1 MDTGTPLL
9 TGVGPVGYL
18 AGAIACVLAAFWI
31 VSHGDKDRSDRLAA
45 ILAIAFTGVWCVTS
59 VVFDPDG
66 SSVRYAEIGRNVA
79 WILLVFRLFAN
90 DGRDESMGTVRPVVV
105 ALAFVELLQLPLL
118 MVRIE
123 YADNPG
129 LEVLAFEISAM
140 LRMMAAIGALVLL
153 HNLYVGATANSRA
166 LLRWSSTALAVVW
179 GYELNIY
186 TIAYLGGAA
195 PELLW
200 ALRGYLAIGLAVSL
214 AVGSTAV
221 SAGLQFSPSR
231 AVTFRSLSL
240 LVIGAYLLL
249 MVVVTQSL
257 ALVGGDLARL
267 SQVAFFVFASVGA
280 IIWLPSQRLRDWLK
294 QKLSK
299 HLFQHRYDY
308 REEWL
313 RFTGTIGQRG
323 SQQSSLHER
332 LIKAMAD
339 ITDSPGGFLLAPD
352 EEANLSLVARWQW
365 PEPDV
370 PTVAG
375 NYALAGYL
383 EQQGQ
388 ILDLDRMREDE
399 RLNPG
404 EAQVPQ
410 WLAELDQGWALVPLL
425 HFDRLVG
432 AVVLARPKSGRRLDW
447 EDLDLLRVVGQQL
460 ASYLAEQAVQRALME
475 ASRFDEFSRR
485 IAFVIHDIKNL
496 ASQLSML
503 ARNAEKH
510 ADNPEFRADM
520 MVTLRNSADKLNALL
535 ARLGRYGAGHVAQL
549 QPIDLAGVVG
559 GIAER
564 FRGLH
569 KVEVASAVPC
579 DVNADAEALDQ
590 AMSHILQNAIDASTS
605 DAAVQL
611 AVARD
616 GVCGRI
622 DVTDRGVGMSPGF
635 VRNGLFRPFVSSK
648 NNGFGIGAFE
658 ARELIRAMGGRLEV
672 DSREGIG
679 TRVSVFLPLAAM
691 QAIAG
696 SGRPIE
702 SEAEQ

>member
-1 MDTGTPLL
+1 MGAGPSVLA
-9 TGVGPVGYL
+9 GVGSIGYL
-18 AGAIACVLAAFWI
+18 AGTIACVVAASWI
-31 VSHGDKDRSDRLAA
+31 ISHGDRDRSDRLAA
-45 ILAIAFTGVWCVTS
+45 ILAIAFTGAWCVAS
-59 VVFDPDG
+59 AVFDPDG
-66 SSVRYAEIGRNVA
+66 FTVRYAEIGRNVA

-90 DGRDESMGTVRPVVV
+90 DGRDESVGTVRPVVV

-118 MVRIE
+118 LVRFE

-129 LEVLAFEISAM
+129 LEVLTFEISAM

-186 TIAYLGGAA
+186 TIAYLGGAV

-214 AVGSTAV
+214 AVGSTKV

-267 SQVAFFVFASVGA
+267 SQVAFFVLASVGA

-313 RFTGTIGQRG
+313 RFTRTIGQRG

-339 ITDSPGGFLLAPD
+339 ITDSPGGLLLAPD

-365 PEPDV
+365 PSADV

-383 EQQGQ
+383 EQQGR
-388 ILDLDRMREDE
+388 IIDLDRMREDE
-399 RLNPG
+399 RLNHG
-404 EAQVPQ
+404 DAQVPQ
-410 WLAELDQGWALVPLL
+410 WLAELEQGWALVPLL

-510 ADNPEFRADM
+510 ADKPEFRADM

-535 ARLGRYGAGHVAQL
+535 ARLGRYGAGNVAQVQL
-549 QPIDLAGVVG
+549 IDLASVASE
-559 GIAER
+559 IAAR
-564 FRGLH
+564 FRGLRTI
-569 KVEVASAVPC
+569 EVQSTGPCEVSA
-579 DVNADAEALDQ
+579 NAEALDQ
-590 AMSHILQNAIDASTS
+590 ALTHILQNAIDASANE
-605 DAAVQL
+605 AAVQMT
-611 AVARD
+611 VAPD

-622 DVTDRGVGMSPGF
+622 DVLDHGVGMSPGF
-635 VRNGLFRPFVSSK
+635 VRNDLFRPFVSSK
-648 NNGFGIGAFE
+648 SNGFGIGAFE

-679 TRVSVFLPLAAM
+679 TRISVFLPLAAL

-696 SGRPIE
+696 TDRPME